1 MMNGPFIDDLYFVT
15 YDKIP
20 SFNDFFVIEHNAIIK
35 LSALYGGKG
44 IAAADVTQYRPFSG
58 SCGILKSGKV
68 KFEVTKVTKVTEV
81 AFLVNFFSQKEKFP
95 QLSCPD
101 GLIHKNP
108 CRNAT

>member
-1 MMNGPFIDDLYFVT
+1 MN
-15 YDKIP
+15 
-20 SFNDFFVIEHNAIIK
+20 FFVIQHNAIIK

-44 IAAADVTQYRPFSG
+44 IAVADVTQYRPFSG
-58 SCGILKSGKV
+58 SCGTLKSGKV
-68 KFEVTKVTKVTEV
+68 KFEVTKVTKVTKVTEV
-81 AFLVNFFSQKEKFP
+81 NLLVNFFSQKEKFP